1 VDFFTFESDLLEVPP
16 LNFLSGPVF
25 LLYPGKFI
33 ICIIGKKRVA
43 YPFYSLKNH
52 ESWAILT
59 LLFPKGIGDSV
70 KNEIILEIKNLRT
83 YFYTYEGVAK
93 AVDGVSY
100 KLAKGEPL
108 GVVGE
113 SGCGKSVT
121 ALSILRLIPVPPGKI
136 VGGEILYKG
145 KNLLEYA
152 EDEMR
157 KIRGNR
163 ISMIFQE
170 PMTSLNP
177 VFTVGN
183 QIQETFQLHQGLSK
197 KEALGK
203 SIEMLKLVN
212 IPSPERAVE
221 RYPHELSGGMRQRV
235 MIAMALACNPEVLIA
250 DEPTTALDV
259 TIQAQILDLMNK
271 LKEELGMAI
280 ILITHNLGVVAE
292 TAKRVIV
299 MYAGKI
305 VEEAETKTLFGNPQH
320 PYTVGLL
327 KSIPILGDK
336 IRRGKVRLNE
346 ILGVVPSLYELP
358 SGCKFSTRCPSV
370 MNICKKEEP
379 DLKEIEKGHFSA
391 CWLTER

>member
-1 VDFFTFESDLLEVPP
+1 M
-16 LNFLSGPVF
+16 NNQ
-25 LLYPGKFI
+25 K
-33 ICIIGKKRVA
+33 
-43 YPFYSLKNH
+43 
-52 ESWAILT
+52 
-59 LLFPKGIGDSV
+59 
-70 KNEIILEIKNLRT
+70 ILEIKDLRT
-83 YFYTYEGVAK
+83 YFFTYEGVAK

-100 KLAKGEPL
+100 QLAKGEPL

-121 ALSILRLIPVPPGKI
+121 ALSILRLIPVPPGRV
-136 VGGEILYKG
+136 VGGEILFKG
-145 KNLLEYA
+145 RNLLELS
-152 EDEMR
+152 EDQMR

-183 QIQETFQLHQGLSK
+183 QIQETLKLHQELSK
-197 KEALGK
+197 KESLEK

-235 MIAMALACNPEVLIA
+235 MIAMALACNPEILIA

-280 ILITHNLGVVAE
+280 ILITHNLGVIAE
-292 TAKRVIV
+292 TVKRVIV

-305 VEEAETKTLFGNPQH
+305 VEEAKTKTLFENPQH
-320 PYTVGLL
+320 PYTMGLL

-346 ILGVVPSLYELP
+346 IPGVVPSLYELP
-358 SGCKFSTRCPSV
+358 AGCKFSTRCPSV
-370 MNICKKEEP
+370 MDICQEKEPE
-379 DLKEIEKGHFSA
+379 LKEIETGHFSS